1 MKIKKVRAVFFS
13 ATGTTEKIT
22 TAIAARIAANLD
34 IPFEITNFSLPKGRV
49 EPLRFHTGELIIFGI
64 FVAAGRV
71 PNLLLPYLNTIIS
84 KGAFAVPVVLYGNR
98 HYDDALIE
106 LRDILEAS
114 GARTIAAGAFIG
126 QHSFSDTLAKGRPD
140 RSDILAAE
148 AFAERL
154 AEKIKVNSYG
164 NSPIAVPGVPY
175 PYRGYYQPLDETG
188 LPVQF
193 LKAKPV
199 TANHCTDCKI
209 CADICP
215 MGAIKR
221 ENVKEVPGPCIK
233 CCVCIKKCPVGAKSF
248 QDENFLSH
256 RALLEKTYK
265 KRTDPEIFI

>member
-13 ATGTTEKIT
+13 GTGTTEKIT
-22 TAIAARIAANLD
+22 TSIAGRIATILD
-34 IPFEITNFSLPKGRV
+34 IPFEITNFSLPKDRV
-49 EPLRFHTGELIIFGI
+49 DSLCFNTGELIIFGI
-64 FVAAGRV
+64 FVVAGRV
-71 PNLLLPYLNTIIS
+71 PNLLLPYLKTTES
-84 KGAFAVPVVLYGNR
+84 RGAFAVPVVLYGNR

-140 RSDILAAE
+140 RSDMFAAI
-148 AFAERL
+148 AFADRI
-154 AEKIKVNSYG
+154 AEKIKDGSDERH
-164 NSPIAVPGVPY
+164 PIDVPGVPF
-175 PYRGYYQPLDETG
+175 PYRGYYQPSGEDG

-199 TANHCTDCKI
+199 TAPHCTDCKI

-215 MGAIKR
+215 MGAINR

-265 KRTDPEIFI
+265 KRKDPEIFI